1 MLYANKRWKVVDLQ
15 KRLYTVHCLAI
26 GKPDELVTN
35 IPVPKD
41 LEGFIDGNN
50 LELTIR
56 HITERYQIVHADG
69 KDDGIFLILSSE
81 EDARLRAP
89 IGQKNEVLYRTSLA
103 LVLEANNGDMFLLDR
118 GPMADRPDTFYFV
131 SDIYVDEVDECD
143 LEYTGVCAGVNIP
156 SRPDEWKLV

>member
-1 MLYANKRWKVVDLQ
+1 MLYTDKRWEIVDLQ
-15 KRLYTVHCLAI
+15 KRLCTVHCLAI

-50 LELTIR
+50 LELTIK
-56 HITERYQIVHADG
+56 HISERGQIVHADG

-81 EDARLRAP
+81 GGARLRAP
-89 IGQKNEVLYRTSLA
+89 IGQKNEVIYRTSLA
-103 LVLEANNGDMFLLDR
+103 LVLEAADGDMFLLDR
-118 GPMADRPDTFYFV
+118 GLMADRPDTFYFV
-131 SDIYVDEVDECD
+131 SGFYVDEVDEYD
-143 LEYTGVCAGVNIP
+143 LEYDGVCTGVNIP